1 MTNADRL
8 TVLKKEDLKK
18 KKLMKVMKLLEVC
31 KEHSGPITPTS
42 VGILNNLDEK
52 QLLAEVGYLRA
63 TVAPDIRQMRRVK
76 TPEGRFKMERFS
88 IEELRVSIK
97 NAIKPEENITSDV
110 DSLLKQAL

>member
-1 MTNADRL
+1 
-8 TVLKKEDLKK
+8 
-18 KKLMKVMKLLEVC
+18 MKVMKLLEVC

-42 VGILNNLDEK
+42 VGILNNLGEK

-76 TPEGRFKMERFS
+76 TPEGRFKMEKFS